1 MANYLF
7 TLTIT
12 PVQSFISQARKT
24 KDLFVG
30 SEILSSLIRN
40 ALEKVEKEGHIIFP
54 QNNKFVSNKFV
65 VKLENITEQ
74 ELKKLEES
82 INNEFYLIGSKT
94 LLDMKNITIDMKLF
108 QKYFKPQMCNFFK
121 IFWVAIEYDNSKSY
135 QENYRKLEQ
144 NLGAV
149 KNLRT
154 FTQLEQES
162 GRKCSLCGERNGLFY
177 SGKKPKYI
185 IKNAI
190 NIKNN
195 QIQEGESLCS
205 VCFTKRFY
213 NSNSSPYPSTAKIAL
228 LDWLKKVENRNQYEK
243 LFNNFDES
251 LYFKD
256 NLSKEYLEKWGYFKN
271 DDNLTKAIEF
281 LDNLE
286 IDSKQKRYYALIQ
299 FDIDNMG
306 KELSSLDEE
315 GQKELSKALAEFG
328 EKAKSIVNKSGE
340 TIYAGG
346 DDFLGFVNLAYLFEV
361 LKEVKEAF
369 EIENLTYSTSIII
382 AHYKAP
388 LHKVLDFSRE
398 LLAETKA
405 HFDDKNGVGIVVLSD
420 SAINA
425 KTICRYENL
434 ELLKE
439 MQEQKVGMSLHYK
452 LHTIFSYLDN
462 MSYDEFL
469 IQKEMIKV
477 EIKRL
482 LKRED
487 GNFDEKIYN
496 SLIAFF
502 DNQKIECSTN
512 SYEIDLYNFIGY
524 LKTLEQLRKV
534 L

>member
-1 MANYLF
+1 MSNYLF

-12 PVQSFISQARKT
+12 PIQSFISQARKT

-30 SEILSSLIRN
+30 SEILSSLMRK
-40 ALEKVEKEGHIIFP
+40 ALEILDKEEIIFP
-54 QNNKFVSNKFV
+54 QSRDFVSNKFV
-65 VKLENITEQ
+65 VQLNNKSKDDIEKIA
-74 ELKKLEES
+74 KKLEDG
-82 INNEFYLIGSKT
+82 INNNYINMIFKT
-94 LLDMKNITIDMKLF
+94 TKRCDNNL
-108 QKYFKPQMCNFFK
+108 QNFFK
-121 IFWVAIEYDNSKSY
+121 VFWVAVKLKDDYRESY
-135 QENYRKLEQ
+135 KKLEQ

-149 KNLRT
+149 KNLRD
-154 FTQLEQES
+154 FKQES
-162 GRKCSLCGERNGLFY
+162 QPKGIEKCSLCGERNIVEKEDKD
-177 SGKKPKYI
+177 KKEDK
-185 IKNAI
+185 KE
-190 NIKNN
+190 K
-195 QIQEGESLCS
+195 LCLI
-205 VCFTKRFY
+205 CLTKRECEIEGSD
-213 NSNSSPYPSTAKIAL
+213 NNLSISTANIVLNDYVKSGDEAQNFL
-228 LDWLKKVENRNQYEK
+228 EDNPSEKK
-243 LFNNFDES
+243 
-251 LYFKD
+251 
-256 NLSKEYLEKWGYFKN
+256 
-271 DDNLTKAIEF
+271 
-281 LDNLE
+281 
-286 IDSKQKRYYALIQ
+286 YYALVQ
-299 FDIDNMG
+299 FDIDDMG
-306 KELSSLDEE
+306 KKLSSLDEE

-328 EKAKSIVNKSGE
+328 KEAKDIVDKSGE

-346 DDFLGFVNLAYLFEV
+346 DDFLGFVNLEYLFEV
-361 LKEVKEAF
+361 IEDIKEAF

-405 HFDDKNGVGIVVLSD
+405 HFDNKNGVGIVVLSN

-439 MQEQKVGMSLHYK
+439 MKEQKVGMSLHYK
-452 LHTIFSYLDN
+452 LQTLFSYLDN

-502 DNQKIECSTN
+502 NNQKIERSTN
-512 SYEIDLYNFIGY
+512 SYEIDLDNFIGY

-534 L
+534 M

>member
-40 ALEKVEKEGHIIFP
+40 ALEKFEKEGHIIFP

-74 ELKKLEES
+74 ELKFLEES
-82 INNEFYLIGSKT
+82 INNQFYFIGSET

-190 NIKNN
+190 DIKNN

-228 LDWLKKVENRNQYEK
+228 LDWLKKVENKNQYEK

-256 NLSKEYLEKWGYFKN
+256 NVSKEYLEKWGYFKN

-286 IDSKQKRYYALIQ
+286 IDSKQKKYYAFIY

-306 KELSSLDEE
+306 KKLSSLDEE

-328 EKAKSIVNKSGE
+328 KEAKDIINRNSKI
-340 TIYAGG
+340 IYAGG
-346 DDFLGFVNLAYLFEV
+346 DDFLWFVNLTYLFEV
-361 LKEVKEAF
+361 LKEIKEAF
-369 EIENLTYSTSIII
+369 KIENLTYSTSIII
-382 AHYKAP
+382 AHYKEP
-388 LHKVLDFSRE
+388 LHIVLDRVRAT
-398 LLAETKA
+398 LNKA
-405 HFDDKNGVGIVVLSD
+405 KEIDKDKNGLVIAVLKHSGETLEMRVKNDLNNIQNIQKIVKLVEEYFSD
-420 SAINA
+420 KFI
-425 KTICRYENL
+425 INL
-434 ELLKE
+434 ELEFIGLIDKDD
-439 MQEQKVGMSLHYK
+439 K
-452 LHTIFSYLDN
+452 LLVSKD
-462 MSYDEFL
+462 
-469 IQKEMIKV
+469 MIKI
-477 EIKRL
+477 ELERLIKKSLLNKEEKDRIAELFNLLTPFIEHRKMSNFFHLLNIIRFIKRE
-482 LKRED
+482 LK
-487 GNFDEKIYN
+487 
-496 SLIAFF
+496 
-502 DNQKIECSTN
+502 
-512 SYEIDLYNFIGY
+512 
-524 LKTLEQLRKV
+524 
-534 L
+534 